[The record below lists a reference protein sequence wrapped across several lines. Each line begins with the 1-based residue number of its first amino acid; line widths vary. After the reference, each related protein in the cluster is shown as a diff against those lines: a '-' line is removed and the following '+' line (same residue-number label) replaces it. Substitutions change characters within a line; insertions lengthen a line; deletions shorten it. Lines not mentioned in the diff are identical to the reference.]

1 MHQSNAK
8 DDTGGEKS
16 RPNRSGRNLIFA
28 ILSLCVCITI
38 PAMALLGSQ
47 SSFGQVSDF
56 PEYYGAMKLLCSGR
70 AADMYKFPQLFAQQ
84 QQDFPEL
91 GQRGIGFYIP
101 PFSAPL
107 LAPIGLAPAKQSYI
121 LYMLFS
127 IGSLI
132 TSTVILSKHFA
143 LKAEGCIWLLT
154 ALCLSAPIFES
165 MKIAQLAP
173 FLLLS
178 FSVFLHFACT
188 KELKVDIDD
197 SNSPAEAK
205 PKSSNDIIAGLSLA
219 IMLLK
224 PQELLPIAVYLAGAM
239 RIKVIIALLAVF
251 GLLMLISVGSGTQV
265 WQSYFELL
273 KDSAGNTQFM
283 QPELSATLRG
293 QLLRLPGFDHA
304 QANTI
309 SSIAMAVCQCFIAFT
324 GFKHRKAANF
334 ERGLLQVALPLGLLS
349 SLHCHDYDLL
359 LLTPW
364 VLSLLSKDTNKEK
377 GATSRSKIGIASQL
391 AILSF
396 VLALVVY
403 IYVPI
408 HYDALIKNHQIINPY
423 FILFGLASLLSA
435 IQFTVSCKNETH
447 ASSTAK

>member
-1 MHQSNAK
+1 MDQSSAK
-8 DDTGGEKS
+8 DETGGDES
-16 RPNRSGRNLIFA
+16 RLKLSRRNLIFG

-70 AADMYKFPQLFAQQ
+70 AAEMYKLPQLFSQQ

-107 LAPIGLAPAKQSYI
+107 LAPIGIFPPKQSYF
-121 LYMLFS
+121 LYMLLS

-132 TSTVILSKHFA
+132 GSTIVLSKHFA
-143 LKAEGCIWLLT
+143 LKADGCIWLLT
-154 ALCLSAPIFES
+154 ALCLSAPIFEA

-178 FSVFLHFACT
+178 FSVFLLLAC
-188 KELKVDIDD
+188 KPD
-197 SNSPAEAK
+197 AK
-205 PKSSNDIIAGLSLA
+205 TESSESSSQSSVKSSSKTELLAGLALA
-219 IMLLK
+219 FMLVK
-224 PQELLPIAVYLAGAM
+224 PQELLPIAVYLAGA
-239 RIKVIIALLAVF
+239 RRLKVLFALLAVF
-251 GLLMLISVGSGTQV
+251 AVLTLLSIASGTGV
-265 WQSYFELL
+265 WQSYLELL
-273 KDSAGNTQFM
+273 KDSASNTQFM

-304 QANTI
+304 FANTI
-309 SSIAMAVCQCFIAFT
+309 SSIAMAISQCFIAFVA
-324 GFKHRKAANF
+324 FKYGKGANF
-334 ERGLLQVALPLGLLS
+334 ERGLLQVALPIGLIS
-349 SLHCHDYDLL
+349 ALHCHDYDLL

-364 VLSLLSKDTNKEK
+364 ALSLFNQKTAPLSEQAK
-377 GATSRSKIGIASQL
+377 ASKTGIASQI
-391 AILSF
+391 AIT
-396 VLALVVY
+396 VMALALVVY

-408 HYDALIKNHQIINPY
+408 HYDALLKNHQIINPY
-423 FILFGLASLLSA
+423 FVLFAIASLLSA
-435 IQFTVSCKNETH
+435 ANFIIACNARKPVTKDN
-447 ASSTAK
+447 